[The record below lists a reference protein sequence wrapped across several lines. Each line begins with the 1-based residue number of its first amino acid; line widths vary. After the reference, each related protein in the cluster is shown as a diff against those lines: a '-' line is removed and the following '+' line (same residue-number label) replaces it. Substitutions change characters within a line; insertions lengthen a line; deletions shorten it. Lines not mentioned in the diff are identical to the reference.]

1 MSAHER
7 DIGAAARDIARLGAS
22 IFARGLTPGRTGNL
36 SCRIGDEIVVTPTGA
51 SLGSLD
57 AGRLAIIDLEGRPVR
72 GDRPTKEAAMH
83 AALYRSRPAARSV
96 VHLHSTHAVAV
107 SCLADLDEH
116 SALPPLTAYFAMR
129 VGRLP
134 LVPYVP
140 PGDPSLGAAV
150 EATARDHHAM
160 LLANHGSVVAGDDL
174 LSAADAAE
182 EIEETARLF
191 LLLHDRPTRPLTP
204 AEVSALGAPH
214 ARVVQR

>member
-7 DIGAAARDIARLGAS
+7 SVVAASEGIAKMGAS

-36 SCRIGDEIVVTPTGA
+36 SCRIGDEIVVTPTGV

-57 AGRLAIIDLEGRPVR
+57 PHQLAIIDLEGRPIR
-72 GDRPTKEAAMH
+72 GGQPSKEAGMH
-83 AALYRSRPAARSV
+83 AAIYRARLTSRGV

-107 SCLADLDEH
+107 SCLADIDER

-134 LVPYVP
+134 LVPYFA
-140 PGDPSLGAAV
+140 PGDPSLSIAV
-150 EATARDHHAM
+150 EEMARKHHAM
-160 LLANHGSVVAGDDL
+160 LLANHGSLVFADDL

-182 EIEETARLF
+182 EIEETARLWL
-191 LLLHDRPTRPLTP
+191 LLLHQLTRPLTD
-204 AEVSALGAPH
+204 AQFTALVEASQQS
-214 ARVVQR
+214 V

>member
-1 MSAHER
+1 MNAHEAS
-7 DIGAAARDIARLGAS
+7 IGAAAEDIATLGAS

-57 AGRLAIIDLEGRPVR
+57 PHQLAIIDLEGRSIR
-72 GDRPTKEAAMH
+72 GAQPSKEAGMH
-83 AALYRSRPAARSV
+83 AALYRARPTARGV

-107 SCLADLDEH
+107 SCLADLDER

-134 LVPYVP
+134 LVPFFA
-140 PGDPSLGAAV
+140 PGDPSLSIAV
-150 EATARDHHAM
+150 EELAREHHAM
-160 LLANHGSVVAGDDL
+160 LLANHGSVVAAEDL

-182 EIEETARLF
+182 EIEETARLR
-191 LLLHDRPTRPLTP
+191 LLLGDKPTRPLTS
-204 AEVSALGAPH
+204 AQLSALAQKKER
-214 ARVVQR
+214 A

>member
-1 MSAHER
+1 VSVL
-7 DIGAAARDIARLGAS
+7 GRDIAAAADDIVRLGAS
-22 IFARGLTPGRTGNL
+22 IFERGLTPGRTGNL

-57 AGRLAIIDLEGRPVR
+57 ARRLAIIDLDGRPVR
-72 GDRPTKEAAMH
+72 GGLPTKEAAMH
-83 AALYRSRPAARSV
+83 AALYRSRPAARAV

-134 LVPYVP
+134 LVPYFA
-140 PGDPSLGAAV
+140 PGKPELSIAV
-150 EATARDHHAM
+150 EELAHEHHAM

-174 LSAADAAE
+174 LFAADAAE
-182 EIEETARLF
+182 EIEETARLA
-191 LLLHDRPTRPLTP
+191 LLLHNRPTRPLT
-204 AEVSALGAPH
+204 AAQVSALGA
-214 ARVVQR
+214 ARTEVAQR